1 MVRLGG
7 DAVIS
12 RSWRILVLSLLL
24 TGGGEILLSPSQA
37 QTLPKDP
44 EQRRPEPIAPP
55 HRPAQQGVRLT
66 VTTGLNF
73 VVNGKYK
80 YDTAVTMPDGSA
92 LRYSGNQRASGGAL
106 SLGAA
111 ATPGGA
117 LRRFTVGFDLNFGG
131 LSVAG
136 HPVVP
141 AGSVT
146 PFSQNN
152 LNTQVA
158 ARSLVNSH
166 WRPFISPYVEHEIG
180 SIFQNRVRLGYQ
192 YFNTAALV
200 NGSFAIDQPRSTQ
213 ASYSVRFSQA
223 SNMVR
228 LSVHNDSWFDDT
240 DPDQAPPKRRTGIV
254 QEGGILVGT
263 DATIVVF
270 VKVGPVWTF

>member
-12 RSWRILVLSLLL
+12 RSWRTLVLPLLIIGAAILPSLS
-24 TGGGEILLSPSQA
+24 EA
-37 QTLPKDP
+37 QTLPKGP
-44 EQRRPEPIAPP
+44 EQRPPKPIEPP
-55 HRPAQQGVRLT
+55 HKPAQQGFRFT
-66 VTTGLNF
+66 ATAGLNF
-73 VVNGKYK
+73 VVNGKYN
-80 YDTAVTMPDGSA
+80 YDTVVTMPDGSA
-92 LRYSGNQRASGGAL
+92 YRYSGAQRASGGTL

-131 LSVAG
+131 LSIAG
-136 HPVVP
+136 HSVVP

-158 ARSLVNSH
+158 ARSLVSSH
-166 WRPFISPYVEHEIG
+166 WSPFVSPYVEHEVG
-180 SIFQNRVRLGYQ
+180 SILENRVRLGYQ

-200 NGSFAIDQPRSTQ
+200 NGSFPIDQPRSTR

-223 SNMVR
+223 SHMVR

-240 DPDQAPPKRRTGIV
+240 EPDQPPPKRRTGIV

-263 DATIVVF
+263 DAAIVVF

>member
-12 RSWRILVLSLLL
+12 RCWRTFVLSLLIIGRAFL
-24 TGGGEILLSPSQA
+24 PSPSAA
-37 QTLPKDP
+37 QTLPKEP
-44 EQRRPEPIAPP
+44 EQRPPRPIAPP
-55 HRPAQQGVRLT
+55 HKPAQQGFRLT
-66 VTTGLNF
+66 ATTGLNF
-73 VVNGKYK
+73 VVNGKYN
-80 YDTAVTMPDGSA
+80 YDTAVIMPDGSA
-92 LRYSGNQRASGGAL
+92 LRYSGNQRASGGTL

-117 LRRFTVGFDLNFGG
+117 LRRFTLGFDLNFGG

-136 HPVVP
+136 HSVVP
-141 AGSVT
+141 AGTVT
-146 PFSQNN
+146 PFLQNN

-158 ARSLVNSH
+158 RRSLVSSH
-166 WRPFISPYVEHEIG
+166 WRPFVSPYVEHEVG

-192 YFNTAALV
+192 YFNTSALID
-200 NGSFAIDQPRSTQ
+200 GSFPVDQPRSAQ

-223 SNMVR
+223 SHMVR
-228 LSVHNDSWFDDT
+228 LSVHNDSWLDDIE
-240 DPDQAPPKRRTGIV
+240 PDQAPPKRRTGIV